1 MKKLIPML
9 LFAGLFISCQT
20 QNLSLTDVEW
30 KLTSLNGKDY
40 ATLSPP
46 VTLTL
51 SADNKVAG
59 FAGCN
64 RYFGSYTF
72 KDADLGF
79 NGLGSTKMYCQEKME
94 VEDAFLKAMGEV
106 NRFELTADKL
116 MLQKD
121 ESVLMEFSR

>member
-1 MKKLIPML
+1 MKKLIPVL
-9 LFAGLFISCQT
+9 LFAALITCCQT
-20 QNLSLTDVEW
+20 QNLSLTEVEW
-30 KLTSLNGKDY
+30 KLVRLNNTDY
-40 ATLSPP
+40 ATLTPP

-64 RYFGSYTF
+64 RYFGSYTK
-72 KDADLGF
+72 KDADLSF
-79 NGLGSTKMYCQEKME
+79 SGLGSTKMYCQEKME
-94 VEDAFLKAMGEV
+94 AEDAFLKAMSEV

-116 MLQKD
+116 TLQKD